1 MAPGL
6 FASAAVAAASA
17 DDAEGFDDEDQ
28 RGFKVS
34 PASLSLG
41 GPRCRQQM

>member
-17 DDAEGFDDEDQ
+17 DYVDDFDNDDQ
-28 RGFKVS
+28 RGFKVY